1 MCFTNIEVIPMTK
14 NWKNIQ
20 NNYSMSHIC
29 AQLIPFYLQNP
40 STSCIKKCNHL
51 YIYII
56 YSIFFPKATIWGFR
70 PLLHSP
76 FSFSSQKLAGCL
88 KGQWSTM
95 HPIPPVGVVGWLF
108 FPDEPTTGPTGKL
121 FWFLEYP
128 KHQTLLSM
136 VQNLSTKIQVKS
148 NNDPGFL
155 SGFLT
160 IACPYNR
167 FIRGWHASVVSN
179 HPEPFALHPIKV
191 PSCKS
196 STCWW
201 TTRLWHQK
209 IARQQRLRRRQ
220 NWKEFL
226 TANMACVGSF

>member
-1 MCFTNIEVIPMTK
+1 MQSSI
-14 NWKNIQ
+14 
-20 NNYSMSHIC
+20 
-29 AQLIPFYLQNP
+29 
-40 STSCIKKCNHL
+40 
-51 YIYII
+51 YIYNI
-56 YSIFFPKATIWGFR
+56 YSIFFPKATIIWGFR

-128 KHQTLLSM
+128 KLKHQTLLSM
-136 VQNLSTKIQVKS
+136 VQNLAASGHLKS
-148 NNDPGFL
+148 RWSQIMILDFCLVFWLSHAHITSAHPWFPAHLWFPGHLWF
-155 SGFLT
+155 
-160 IACPYNR
+160 
-167 FIRGWHASVVSN
+167 
-179 HPEPFALHPIKV
+179 HPQPFALHPIKV

-209 IARQQRLRRRQ
+209 IAREQRLRRRQ